1 MLDPPK
7 VTITEAIS
15 RDTALSQIV
24 VLVNLRSEG
33 WVAVG
38 VGVVVTRP
46 KCLLKN
52 LIIDPLLELRAA
64 NHVVDDALY

>member
-38 VGVVVTRP
+38 VGIVVTRP